1 MASLEVKDQVTVSDF
16 EAIRI
21 SVASPEDILSWSHGE
36 VLKPETINYRTQ
48 KPERD
53 GLFCEKIFGP
63 TKDWECY
70 CGKYKKIRYKGV
82 ICDKCGVEVTRS
94 AVRRVRMGHI
104 DLAVPVAH
112 IWYSRGTSSVISAI
126 LSMSGA
132 DIEKVAY
139 FASYAILE
147 VNEELKKTSLES
159 LEKEYKDY
167 LSENGSTEQASDV
180 SKEEIDQAYKE
191 TKSELSGLVAGV
203 TISEQAYRELNMKYG
218 QIVKVGIGA
227 EAILDLLKRVNID
240 DAIVGL
246 ETLSRKQTG
255 LVRTKTLKRLRILQ
269 NMKQAGIKPDWLVLS
284 RLPVIPPD
292 LRPMVQLD
300 GGRFAA
306 SDLND
311 LYRRVINRNNRLKR
325 LLSQGAPEVICRNEK
340 RMLQEAVDALIDN
353 SARKDKIASSAGGK
367 RKLRS
372 LSDMLRGKQGRFR
385 QNLLGK
391 RVDYSGRS
399 VIVVGPRLKL
409 HQCGLPKIMALELFK
424 PFIIGRLI
432 GDGYVHNVKN
442 ATRLIEKGETFV
454 WDILEDVIK
463 DKYVLLNRAPTL
475 HRLGIQAF
483 QPVLIE
489 GKAIQI
495 HPLVC
500 SAFNADFDGDQMAV
514 HLPLSDKAQE
524 EARTIMLA
532 SHNLLKPASGDPV
545 VSLSFDIVL
554 GCHYMTAVVDNTKG
568 EGKVFASERQAVTA
582 YDLGA
587 IDINALIKVRLND
600 GKLLETSVGRILFNE
615 ILPEGIEF
623 INDAMTKKTIA
634 KLAENVYRTM
644 GAEITAKLVDDIKSV
659 GFKYAELSGFTFAVE
674 DIKIPSTKGRIL
686 KESNENVQKVEK
698 LYLRGLITEEERYNK
713 VIEIWMSAQSQME
726 KDMMIQFPHDND
738 IYIIM
743 NSGARGNISQMTQVA
758 AMKGLVADPTGAVIE
773 LPITSNFKEG
783 LSVFEYFVSTH
794 GSRKGRA
801 DTALRTSEAG
811 YLTRRLVDV
820 SQDVVITSTDCGTS
834 ATRLITRKFYAD
846 FGEQWD
852 KYILGRT
859 LGKAVAGIKAGSN
872 IGLEELKKI
881 NDAAVE
887 SIEIFSLLTCE
898 SDRGVCQKC
907 YGIDLATGKPVEIGS
922 AVGIIAA
929 QAIGEPGTQLT
940 MRTFHTGGA
949 AGEDIT
955 QGLPRVEEIFEARMP
970 KKPAIMS
977 EIPGKAS
984 IKRDGDIIKIS
995 VSGVGSYSEQIVL
1008 PAGFKFNVENKS
1020 LVQKNQIIA
1029 ESENPK
1035 EKPFRSPVPGK
1046 IEISGTKAKVTGEGE
1061 TVKEYTTT
1069 KNTELLIKN
1078 GEAVERGTALTEG
1091 HYDLG
1096 NAMKLNG
1103 AAKTQNY
1110 IIKSVQTI
1118 YESQGQDINDK
1129 HIEVIVRMMHSK
1141 VKILDSGDSR
1151 YLPGQIISRIEVQQQ
1166 NKKIAEEGK
1175 KKVAFEDI
1183 ILGITRVALKTES
1196 FLSAASFQETTSV
1209 LIDAA
1214 ISGRVDYLR
1223 GLKENVI
1230 IGKLIPAGTGL
1241 LEESEAD
1248 GITNPGIVSQTL

>member
-1 MASLEVKDQVTVSDF
+1 MANLEAKDQIAVSDF
-16 EAIRI
+16 EAIRL
-21 SVASPEDILSWSHGE
+21 SVASPEDIHTWSHGE

-53 GLFCEKIFGP
+53 GLFCERIFGP

-104 DLAVPVAH
+104 DLAVPIAH
-112 IWYSRGTSSVISAI
+112 IWYVKGASSIGSAI
-126 LSMSGA
+126 LNMTGG
-132 DIEKVAY
+132 DIEKVVY
-139 FASYAILE
+139 FASYVILD
-147 VNEELKKTSLES
+147 VNEDLKKTSLES
-159 LEKEYKDY
+159 LEKEYKEY
-167 LSENGSTEQASDV
+167 LESLKGEEEQEA
-180 SKEEIDQAYKE
+180 SKEEIDQVYKD
-191 TKSELSGLVAGV
+191 TKSELGSLEVGKI
-203 TISEQAYRELNMKYG
+203 ISEQTYRDLNLKYG
-218 QIVKVGIGA
+218 QIVRVGIGA
-227 EAILDLLKRVNID
+227 EAILELLKNID
-240 DAIVGL
+240 MDQEIVKAK
-246 ETLSRKQTG
+246 EATQRQTG
-255 LVRTKTLKRLRILQ
+255 LTRVKILKRLRILQ
-269 NMKQAGIKPDWLVLS
+269 SMKSAGINPAWLVLAA
-284 RLPVIPPD
+284 LPVIPPD

-353 SARKDKIASSAGGK
+353 SARKDKVAASTGGK

-399 VIVVGPRLKL
+399 VIVVGPKLKL
-409 HQCGLPKIMALELFK
+409 YQCGLPKVMALELFK
-424 PFIIGRLI
+424 PFVIGRLI
-432 GDGYVHNVKN
+432 SDGYVHNVKN
-442 ATRLIEKGETFV
+442 ATRLIEKGESFV

-483 QPVLIE
+483 QPILIE

-524 EARTIMLA
+524 EAKNIMLA
-532 SHNLLKPASGDPV
+532 SRNLLKPSSGDPV
-545 VSLSFDIVL
+545 LSLAYDIVL
-554 GCHYMTAVVDNTKG
+554 GCHYLTAEKENVLG
-568 EGKVFASERQAVTA
+568 EGAVFASENEVISA
-582 YDLGA
+582 YNLNN
-587 IDINALIKVRLND
+587 IDINAKIKVRLNSGEAID
-600 GKLLETSVGRILFNE
+600 TTCGRIIFNEVMPEGVGFINEVMNKKSIGKLADR
-615 ILPEGIEF
+615 
-623 INDAMTKKTIA
+623 
-634 KLAENVYRTM
+634 VYRTH
-644 GAEITAKLVDDIKSV
+644 GGEVTAKLVDDLKAL
-659 GFKYAELSGFTFAVE
+659 GFEYAQKAGFTFAVE
-674 DIKIPSTKGRIL
+674 DIHIPNTKGDIL
-686 KESNENVQKVEK
+686 GKSQEEVNNVTK
-698 LYLRGLITEEERYNK
+698 LFQRGLITDEERYNK
-713 VIEIWMSAQSQME
+713 AVEIWMSAQSQME
-726 KDMMIQFPHDND
+726 KNMMDQFPKDND

-758 AMKGLVADPTGAVIE
+758 AMKGMVADPTGAIIE
-773 LPITSNFKEG
+773 LPIKSNFKEG

-820 SQDVVITSTDCGTS
+820 SQDVVISCNDCSTKS
-834 ATRLITRKFYAD
+834 TRKISKEFYAE
-846 FGEQWD
+846 FGETWD

-859 LGKAVAGIKAGSN
+859 LGKAVAGVKEGATITA
-872 IGLEELKKI
+872 EEVKKF
-881 NDAAVE
+881 NDANISE
-887 SIEIFSLLTCE
+887 IEIFSLLGCE
-898 SDRGVCQKC
+898 AEKGVCQKC
-907 YGIDLATGKPVEIGS
+907 YGVDLATGKPVEIGT

-955 QGLPRVEEIFEARMP
+955 AGLPRVEELFEARMP
-970 KKPAIMS
+970 KKPAILS
-977 EIPGKAS
+977 EADGNATITKAQ
-984 IKRDGDIIKIS
+984 DIIKIN
-995 VSGVGSYSEQIVL
+995 VSGKGEKIEEIDIPKGYKIVVDNDS
-1008 PAGFKFNVENKS
+1008 KV
-1020 LVQKNQIIA
+1020 VRNQTIA
-1029 ESENPK
+1029 EPESEK
-1035 EKPFRSPVPGK
+1035 DKPLRTPLSGR
-1046 IEISGTKAKVTGEGE
+1046 IEISGQKARVIGQGE
-1061 TVKEYTTT
+1061 VAVEYATPKTTQ
-1069 KNTELLIKN
+1069 LLVKN
-1078 GEAVERGTALTEG
+1078 GDEVKKGQALTEG
-1091 HYDLG
+1091 HYDLSQSL
-1096 NAMKLNG
+1096 KLNG
-1103 AAKTQNY
+1103 IAKTQNY
-1110 IIKSVQTI
+1110 IIKQVQSI

-1129 HIEVIVRMMHSK
+1129 HIEVIVRMMNSK
-1141 VKILDSGDSR
+1141 VKVLEPGDSK
-1151 YLPGQIISRIEVQQQ
+1151 YLPGQVVSRFNVI
-1166 NKKIAEEGK
+1166 KKNYELAAEGK
-1175 KKVAFEDI
+1175 KQIKSDDLI
-1183 ILGITRVALKTES
+1183 MGITRVALKTDS
-1196 FLSAASFQETTSV
+1196 FLSAASFQETTSI

-1214 ISGRVDYLR
+1214 ISGRVDNLK

-1230 IGKLIPAGTGL
+1230 IGKLIPAGTGYNQEAECDANPD
-1241 LEESEAD
+1241 EE
-1248 GITNPGIVSQTL
+1248 

>member
-1 MASLEVKDQVTVSDF
+1 MPNIEVKDQVSVANF

-94 AVRRVRMGHI
+94 AVRRVRIGHI
-104 DLAVPVAH
+104 DLSVPIAH
-112 IWYSRGTSSVISAI
+112 IWYTRGTSSVISTI
-126 LSMSGA
+126 LNMTGA
-132 DIEKVAY
+132 DIEKIVY
-139 FASYAILE
+139 FASYVVLE
-147 VNEELKKTSLES
+147 LNEDLKKASLEN
-159 LEKEYKDY
+159 LEKEYQEYISETGDRKEAS
-167 LSENGSTEQASDV
+167 LSEVEQV
-180 SKEEIDQAYKE
+180 YKD
-191 TKSELSGLVAGV
+191 TKSELNSLIVGQI
-203 TISEQAYRELNMKYG
+203 ISEQVYRDLNMKYG
-218 QIVKVGIGA
+218 QIVRVGIGA
-227 EAILDLLKRVNID
+227 EALLELLKNID
-240 DAIVGL
+240 FEAESKKTEEIAN
-246 ETLSRKQTG
+246 RQTG
-255 LVRTKTLKRLRILQ
+255 LVRAKTLKRLRVLQ
-269 NMKQAGIKPDWLVLS
+269 SMKIAGINPAWLVLT

-353 SARKDKIASSAGGK
+353 SARKDKIAQSAGGK

-399 VIVVGPRLKL
+399 VIVVGPKLKL

-424 PFIIGRLI
+424 PFVIGRLI
-432 GDGYVHNVKN
+432 SEGYVHNVKN
-442 ATRLIEKGETFV
+442 ATRLIEKGESFV

-500 SAFNADFDGDQMAV
+500 AAFNADFDGDQMAV
-514 HLPLSDKAQE
+514 HLPLSDSAQE
-524 EARTIMLA
+524 EARTILLSA
-532 SHNLLKPASGDPV
+532 KNLLKPASGDPIV
-545 VSLSFDIVL
+545 TPSQDIIL
-554 GCHYMTAVVDNTKG
+554 GCYSLTAESEGALG
-568 EGKVFASERQAVTA
+568 EGMAFASENEAISA
-582 YDLGA
+582 YNLRA
-587 IDINALIKVRLND
+587 IELNAKIKVRLQD
-600 GKLLETSVGRILFNE
+600 KHIADTTAGRLIFNE
-615 ILPEGIEF
+615 ILPEGYGFHNETLNKKSIGKL
-623 INDAMTKKTIA
+623 IDAI
-634 KLAENVYRTM
+634 YRRWGIDT
-644 GAEITAKLVDDIKSV
+644 TAHFVDELKDLGFEYAQRAAHTFAVDDIH
-659 GFKYAELSGFTFAVE
+659 
-674 DIKIPSTKGRIL
+674 IPSTKGQIMLRA
-686 KESNENVQKVEK
+686 EENVTDVHRLFQ
-698 LYLRGLITEEERYNK
+698 RGLITDEERYIK
-713 VIEIWMSAQSQME
+713 VVDIWMNAQEEME
-726 KDMMIQFPHDND
+726 KDMMEQFPKDND
-738 IYIIM
+738 LYIIM

-758 AMKGLVADPTGAVIE
+758 AMKGLVADPTGAIIE
-773 LPITSNFKEG
+773 LPIKSNFKEG

-820 SQDVVITSTDCGTS
+820 SQDVVISSLDCGTTDIRTIS
-834 ATRLITRKFYAD
+834 RQFYED
-846 FGEQWD
+846 LGEKWD
-852 KYILGRT
+852 KYIMGRS
-859 LGKAVAGIKAGSN
+859 LGKSVVGIPVGTFLSKDDVA
-872 IGLEELKKI
+872 KI
-881 NDAAVE
+881 NAAE
-887 SIEIFSLLTCE
+887 LGEIEIFSLLGCKAP
-898 SDRGVCQKC
+898 RGICQKC
-907 YGIDLATGKPVEIGS
+907 YGIDLATGLPIE
-922 AVGIIAA
+922 VGTAAGIVAA

-955 QGLPRVEEIFEARMP
+955 AGLPRVEELFEARTP
-970 KKPAIMS
+970 KKPAILS
-977 EIPGKAS
+977 EVAGTVEVKKA
-984 IKRDGDIIKIS
+984 GDIVTLT
-995 VSGVGSYSEQIVL
+995 VSGKGEISEQIQL
-1008 PAGFKFNVENKS
+1008 LEGYSFSIENGSK
-1020 LVQKNQIIA
+1020 VVKNQVVA
-1029 ESENPK
+1029 ESADK
-1035 EKPFRSPVPGK
+1035 DAKPLRTP
-1046 IEISGTKAKVTGEGE
+1046 ISGLVALNAKGATVSGQGEL
-1061 TVKEYTTT
+1061 TREYTTDKT
-1069 KNTELLIKN
+1069 TQLKVKN
-1078 GEAVERGTALTEG
+1078 GDPVVKGQALTEG
-1091 HYDLG
+1091 HYDLNHG
-1096 NAMKLNG
+1096 LKLVG
-1103 AAKTQNY
+1103 KDTIQNY
-1110 IIKSVQTI
+1110 IIKQVQSI

-1129 HIEVIVRMMHSK
+1129 HIEVIVRMMLSK
-1141 VKILDSGDSR
+1141 VKIISRGDSKH
-1151 YLPGQIISRIEVQQQ
+1151 LPGQIVSRIEIVLE
-1166 NKKIAEEGK
+1166 NEKLAAAGK
-1175 KKVAFEDI
+1175 KKIEFEDI
-1183 ILGITRVALKTES
+1183 IMGITRIALKTES
-1196 FLSAASFQETTSV
+1196 FLSAASFQETTSI

-1214 ISGRVDYLR
+1214 ISGRIDYLN

-1230 IGKLIPAGTGL
+1230 IGKLIPAGTGFGERERERASHDL
-1241 LEESEAD
+1241 
-1248 GITNPGIVSQTL
+1248 